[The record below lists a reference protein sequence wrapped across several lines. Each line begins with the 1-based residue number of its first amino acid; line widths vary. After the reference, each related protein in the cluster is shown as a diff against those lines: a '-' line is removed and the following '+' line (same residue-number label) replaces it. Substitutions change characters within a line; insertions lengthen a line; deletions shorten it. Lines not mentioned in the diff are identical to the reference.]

1 MRELRLHSD
10 TTTDGDRRP
19 DTIPFPGATAG
30 ANRLPPRRA
39 SFDSIQMAERAL
51 ENVERHVDELTGLGG
66 QKRQKT
72 QRGYKGKKHPPTDAR

>member
-30 ANRLPPRRA
+30 AHRLPPRRA
-39 SFDSIQMAERAL
+39 SFDSIQLAERAL
-51 ENVERHVDELTGLGG
+51 EHVARHGRAGFNLGFG
-66 QKRQKT
+66 GSKLI
-72 QRGYKGKKHPPTDAR
+72 GE